1 MKDLLKIIKYSFLLH
16 VARTLKF
23 MKTWIYSQRIVKM
36 NKTEDD
42 ELGSDELTDEEIR
55 ALSEGECPFVFSS
68 MCNLCKVSFFPFGNS

>member
-1 MKDLLKIIKYSFLLH
+1 
-16 VARTLKF
+16 
-23 MKTWIYSQRIVKM
+23 M